1 MFETTE
7 ESKEE
12 EPDLHHHEELGEYIN
27 RLRRRLH
34 ITITQVCADCHFSRR
49 SYYYIIRGKDMKF
62 NFYRRILYAFRE
74 YATEEELA
82 ELSAKITEI

>member
-1 MFETTE
+1 MLETNE

-12 EPDLHHHEELGEYIN
+12 EPDLRHHEKLGEYIN
-27 RLRRRLH
+27 RLRSDLG
-34 ITITQVCADCHFSRR
+34 ISITQVCADCHLSRI
-49 SYYYIIRGKDMKF
+49 SYYKIIRGMDMKL
-62 NFYRRILYAFRE
+62 NFYHRILYAFRE

>member
-1 MFETTE
+1 MLETTE

-12 EPDLHHHEELGEYIN
+12 PDLRHHEKLGEYIN